1 MKDSFIPSIVNF
13 ATGEIDES
21 VRMEMNDKYLS
32 KPDYTYE
39 KVEFITINNLIC
51 IPKTFNYTL
60 EYQCFLLKFGL
71 ANAINN
77 CLRLK
82 NRVVYVGNL
91 KP

>member
-39 KVEFITINNLIC
+39 KV
-51 IPKTFNYTL
+51 Y
-60 EYQCFLLKFGL
+60 
-71 ANAINN
+71 
-77 CLRLK
+77 
-82 NRVVYVGNL
+82 
-91 KP
+91 